1 MLSQGFNDR
10 KPGQIFA
17 QQIPLH
23 QLQSEQHLSHP
34 MHPYQPQ
41 SVQEFPLTQPSDT
54 RSQQLAPIG
63 QYSSPQPTP
72 QIYSQGSM
80 PQRRAQ
86 QQGVTSMQQP
96 VLQMPIVPHRQQES
110 QPNPQ
115 PIVVQAGQPLQRQ
128 VLPVQTQM
136 EQGATKEASQQV
148 RTGVLSWVSLQRKHI
163 IQNFILWSGL
173 DLMAILVNLSCNF
186 MSGLSI
192 L

>member
-63 QYSSPQPTP
+63 QYSSPQMTG
-72 QIYSQGSM
+72 QIYNQGPM
-80 PQRRAQ
+80 PHHPQAQ
-86 QQGVTSMQQP
+86 QVVTTMQQH
-96 VLQMPIVPHRQQES
+96 QIPIQHVHQQETQPNQQPTMMQAS
-110 QPNPQ
+110 QPM
-115 PIVVQAGQPLQRQ
+115 QRQ
-128 VLPVQTQM
+128 VLPVEIQM
-136 EQGATKEASQQV
+136 EQGTGKEASQQV
-148 RTGVLSWVSLQRKHI
+148 SSDEMEKYIHSYLSF
-163 IQNFILWSGL
+163 NF
-173 DLMAILVNLSCNF
+173 F
-186 MSGLSI
+186 MSKWYF
-192 L
+192 